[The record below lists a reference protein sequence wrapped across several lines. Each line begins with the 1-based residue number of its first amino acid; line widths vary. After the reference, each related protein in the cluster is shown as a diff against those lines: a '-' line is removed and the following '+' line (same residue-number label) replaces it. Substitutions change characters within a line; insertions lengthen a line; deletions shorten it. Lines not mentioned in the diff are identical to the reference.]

1 MSPVKKG
8 QKQTRHCEEAL
19 RSNLLLKEI

>member
-8 QKQTRHCEEAL
+8 QKQTRHCEEAR